1 MRLKII
7 LPNVLVVLL
16 VGLLSFFVVRRS
28 LTTVSDPG
36 VVRGNVEHEAQ
47 GAAAVLQIQLLRS
60 ERWLFENAGVE
71 ALRER
76 LSTSIDDKAR
86 REKVTG
92 ALNDLKRMAGEAKG
106 VFADAPDL
114 VVLVG
119 KDGKAVGRNED
130 TQTYVGDDLGGS
142 YPLLVT
148 AAKEGHTGSDL
159 WIASKFSHKHLVSY
173 APIRDKDGSP
183 LGLVAFAW
191 SLSDGRVAKL
201 TDGAVALVVIEGDV
215 PKIKAKANDSMAP
228 GFATDLEGT
237 NKETVLRALKN
248 SQDSTVNAELAT
260 AAAALRNVGAG
271 DRAAIAVARKIS
283 SIESPDKILWPILAG
298 CGLGLVFVIMA
309 GGILGGYITEPI
321 GRMEE
326 TLLQI
331 TTALTTGEGTNAR
344 IEIEHPE
351 LGGLA
356 TRINQLLNT
365 VLGVEEDNTDD
376 DGRPSVP
383 PRASTSRR
391 RSPSRVGRART
402 PTSPPSSPPS
412 PRPPTTGA
420 STASTSRPRR
430 PTGSRSRASP
440 SPCSSSASRAWSATR
455 RPSSGARSAT
465 RSSAATARSRCSPS
479 RSESLRR
486 AWEPAASSARALC
499 FLSVRGG

>member
-7 LPNVLVVLL
+7 LPHVLVMLL
-16 VGLLSFFVVRRS
+16 VGLTSFLLVRRN
-28 LTTVSDPG
+28 LTTSSDPG
-36 VVRGNVEHEAQ
+36 VVRGVVEREAQ

-60 ERWLFENAGVE
+60 ERWLFENGGVE

-106 VFADAPDL
+106 VFADPPDL
-114 VVLVG
+114 VVLVA

-159 WIASKFSHKHLVSY
+159 WIAAKFSHKHLVSY

-183 LGLVAFAW
+183 LGLVCFAW

-201 TDGAVALVVIEGDV
+201 TDGAVALVVVEGDA
-215 PKIKAKANDSMAP
+215 PKTKAKANDAAAP
-228 GFATDLEGT
+228 GFATELEGS
-237 NKETVLRALKN
+237 NKDFVLRALKN
-248 SQDSTVNAELAT
+248 SQDSAANAQLAM
-260 AAAALRNVGAG
+260 AAAALRNVGSG
-271 DRAAIAVARKIS
+271 DRAAIAVARKVAGID
-283 SIESPDKILWPILAG
+283 SPEGILWPILALSG
-298 CGLGLVFVIMA
+298 IGMVFMIMA
-309 GGILGGYITEPI
+309 GGILGGYVTEPI

-365 VLGVEEDNTDD
+365 VLGVEEDTTDD
-376 DGRPSVP
+376 EGRPSAP
-383 PRASTSRR
+383 PARQHFQDALAVEGGQSSDAGLAAQLAAEPEAAYYARLYREYIEAKKANGESVDGITEPVFVERIKGMER
-391 RSPSRVGRART
+391 DQAGKLGRAVRYAVQ
-402 PTSPPSSPPS
+402 
-412 PRPPTTGA
+412 RGE
-420 STASTSRPRR
+420 
-430 PTGSRSRASP
+430 GKV
-440 SPCSSSASRAWSATR
+440 
-455 RPSSGARSAT
+455 
-465 RSSAATARSRCSPS
+465 
-479 RSESLRR
+479 SLL
-486 AWEPAASSARALC
+486 AVPI
-499 FLSVRGG
+499 

>member
-159 WIASKFSHKHLVSY
+159 WIAAKFSHKHLVSY

-201 TDGAVALVVIEGDV
+201 TDGAVALVVIEGDA

-237 NKETVLRALKN
+237 NQDTVLRARKN

-365 VLGVEEDNTDD
+365 VLGVEEDTTDD
-376 DGRPSVP
+376 EGRPSVP
-383 PRASTSRR
+383 PARQHFQDALAVEGGQSSDANLAAQLAAEPEAAYYARLYREYIEAKKANGESVDGITEPVFVERIKGMER
-391 RSPSRVGRART
+391 DQAAKLGRAVRYAVQ
-402 PTSPPSSPPS
+402 
-412 PRPPTTGA
+412 RGD
-420 STASTSRPRR
+420 
-430 PTGSRSRASP
+430 GKV
-440 SPCSSSASRAWSATR
+440 
-455 RPSSGARSAT
+455 
-465 RSSAATARSRCSPS
+465 
-479 RSESLRR
+479 SLL
-486 AWEPAASSARALC
+486 AVPI
-499 FLSVRGG
+499 

>member
-159 WIASKFSHKHLVSY
+159 WIAAKFSHKHLVSY

-260 AAAALRNVGAG
+260 AAAALRNVGSG

-383 PRASTSRR
+383 PARQHFQEALAVEGGQSADANLAAQLAAEPEAAYYARLYREYIEAKKANGESVDGITEPVFVERIKGMER
-391 RSPSRVGRART
+391 DQAAKLGRAVRYAVQ
-402 PTSPPSSPPS
+402 
-412 PRPPTTGA
+412 RGD
-420 STASTSRPRR
+420 
-430 PTGSRSRASP
+430 GKV
-440 SPCSSSASRAWSATR
+440 
-455 RPSSGARSAT
+455 
-465 RSSAATARSRCSPS
+465 
-479 RSESLRR
+479 SLL
-486 AWEPAASSARALC
+486 AVP
-499 FLSVRGG
+499 V